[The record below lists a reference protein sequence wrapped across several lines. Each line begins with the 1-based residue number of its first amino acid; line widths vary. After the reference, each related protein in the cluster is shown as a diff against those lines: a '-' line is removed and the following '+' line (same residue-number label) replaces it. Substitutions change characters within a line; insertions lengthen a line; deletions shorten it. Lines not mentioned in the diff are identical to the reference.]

1 MVSGIIVVIVMEVT
15 TMKIGDRVKIVDVSS
30 LLNGRIGTIIKI
42 YRDMFLVDTIS
53 GEWYWYEYQLEL
65 VP

>member
-1 MVSGIIVVIVMEVT
+1 ME
-15 TMKIGDRVKIVDVSS
+15 IGDRVKIVDVSS